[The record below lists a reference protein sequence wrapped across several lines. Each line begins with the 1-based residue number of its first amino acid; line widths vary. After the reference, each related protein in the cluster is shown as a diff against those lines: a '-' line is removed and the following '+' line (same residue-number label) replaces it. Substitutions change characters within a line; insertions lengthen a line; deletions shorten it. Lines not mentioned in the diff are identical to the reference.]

1 MLATRL
7 KKVVGLVVSK
17 AQNAFVEGRQIT
29 NASLIANEV
38 IDYLHKRKV
47 KGVVCK
53 LDIEK
58 AFDSINWLF
67 LLKVMQCMG
76 FGPKWV
82 RWIWWCIATTRF
94 LILINGI
101 PMSFF
106 PSSRGL
112 RQGDPISPY
121 LFIMGMEVLSIMLKR
136 AVTGG
141 YSSSCNFRGSE
152 RNDLSISH
160 LLFADDTIIFCEAKE
175 DQLLHLSWILL
186 WFEASSGLKI
196 NLDKSELI
204 PVGNVVKLNALDVE
218 LGCRTGYLPSTYLGL
233 PLGTSHKSMAVW
245 DSVEERMRKRL
256 ALWNRNYISKGWRVT
271 LIKSTLAS
279 LPLYQMSLIRM
290 PAIVTKRLEKLQ
302 GNFLWGGGALEKK
315 THLVKWK
322 VVCSEKGMGGLG
334 LRNLTLL
341 NKALFGKW
349 IWRFGLDPNCTWKR
363 LMSFKYGVDGLC

>member
-38 IDYLHKRKV
+38 IDNLHKRKV

-58 AFDSINWLF
+58 AFDSINWLL

-94 LILINGI
+94 SILINGI

-136 AVTGG
+136 AVAGG

-152 RNDLSISH
+152 GNDLSISH

-186 WFEASSGLKI
+186 WFEASSSLKI

-204 PVGNVVKLNALDVE
+204 LVGNVVKLNALDVE

-233 PLGTSHKSMAVW
+233 PLGT
-245 DSVEERMRKRL
+245 
-256 ALWNRNYISKGWRVT
+256 
-271 LIKSTLAS
+271 
-279 LPLYQMSLIRM
+279 
-290 PAIVTKRLEKLQ
+290 
-302 GNFLWGGGALEKK
+302 
-315 THLVKWK
+315 
-322 VVCSEKGMGGLG
+322 
-334 LRNLTLL
+334 
-341 NKALFGKW
+341 
-349 IWRFGLDPNCTWKR
+349 
-363 LMSFKYGVDGLC
+363 